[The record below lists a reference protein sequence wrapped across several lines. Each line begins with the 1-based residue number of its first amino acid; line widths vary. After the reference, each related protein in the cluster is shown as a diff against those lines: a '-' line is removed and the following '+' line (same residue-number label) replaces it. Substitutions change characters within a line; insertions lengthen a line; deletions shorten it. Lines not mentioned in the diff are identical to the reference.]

1 MTIIDEPGSA
11 ISNGWKRREREPMKT
26 RAVLAAG
33 ALLAGVIGPVI
44 MTQAASA
51 SEDESTI
58 CLVAANLN
66 GGCIDQPPGSTSELQ
81 IDNGSQ
87 YYVATEGTVSN
98 QFTNDRLNVD
108 YKGDRIVELFNDPN
122 HDRCIRVNASAPD
135 QPVLGSPGAACE
147 FVMGDNLNGSP
158 NVYNTRLVSIGSS
171 NDNGGSSPYYLQT
184 RSLAKGTY
192 ISTDTV
198 TNGRYTKWDTW
209 MQ

>member
-1 MTIIDEPGSA
+1 
-11 ISNGWKRREREPMKT
+11 MKI

-33 ALLAGVIGPVI
+33 TLFAGVIGPVI
-44 MTQAASA
+44 MIQPASA

-58 CLVAANLN
+58 CLVAANLK
-66 GGCIDQPPGSTSELQ
+66 GGCIDQPSGSTSQLQ
-81 IDNGSQ
+81 IDNGGE
-87 YYVATEGTVSN
+87 YFVATEGTVSN
-98 QFTNDRLNVD
+98 QFTNDTLNVD
-108 YKGDRIVELFNDPN
+108 YKGDRIVELFNDTSHN
-122 HDRCIRVNASAPD
+122 RCIRVNASAPD

-158 NVYNTRLVSIGSS
+158 DVYNTRLVSIGSS

-184 RSLAKGTY
+184 RSLAKGSY
-192 ISTDTV
+192 ISMDTV